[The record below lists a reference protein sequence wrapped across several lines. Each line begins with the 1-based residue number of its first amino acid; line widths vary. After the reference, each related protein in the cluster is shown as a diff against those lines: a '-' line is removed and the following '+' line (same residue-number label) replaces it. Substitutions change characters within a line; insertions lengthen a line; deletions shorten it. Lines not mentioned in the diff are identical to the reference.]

1 MNVLW
6 FTNGI
11 MPGYLTGLGK
21 KAGQA
26 ITGCWTP
33 ALLDALRRFAPDV
46 RLSVAFRT
54 PTPGFTQVD
63 GVDYYGLGDSADG
76 AFLERVEQCVRTARP
91 DVIHIHGAEAMAQ
104 VLPDALLSSGKVVL
118 SLQGIMEE
126 VAKSY
131 LGGLTWADMKPF
143 ENIVRRLFR
152 RPNEQQIA
160 AAWKTQRAPRERELC
175 RRISAFMGRTR
186 FDRDWIRRVNPA
198 AAYFHVDEILR
209 PEFYQGRAWAAEPG
223 RHVIYAGAAFTYPL
237 KGGHWLLRALKI
249 VKESYPDVELR
260 IAASRRC
267 ALSNWI
273 DRVRLGAYGYYLV
286 HLIDELGLREN
297 VTFLPALSAQEV
309 RNELMHA
316 NVYCLASTM
325 ENSPNSLCEA
335 QMTGTPAVA
344 TRVGGVEDL
353 VTDGE
358 TGFVVP
364 PRDPDALAE
373 AILKIFQMGPKQA
386 EKMTDGAYK
395 AAARRHDPQ
404 NIVHDVVE
412 AYRAV
417 EGKK

>member
-6 FTNGI
+6 FTNIALPEYTRANGNF
-11 MPGYLTGLGK
+11 
-21 KAGQA
+21 QA
-26 ITGCWTP
+26 LKSSGGWMVG
-33 ALLDALRRFAPDV
+33 LLDAVRRYAPDV

-54 PTPGFTQVD
+54 SAPGFAQVE

-76 AFLERVEQCVRTARP
+76 AFLERVEQCVRSARP
-91 DVIHIHGAEAMAQ
+91 DVIHVHGSEGIAQ
-104 VLPDALLSSGKVVL
+104 VLPDSLLARGKVVL
-118 SLQGIMEE
+118 SLQGIMEIWAE
-126 VAKSY
+126 NY
-131 LGGLTWADMKPF
+131 FGGLTWADLKSY
-143 ENIVRRLFR
+143 ETIVRRLLR
-152 RPNEQQIA
+152 YPNERQIA
-160 AAWKTQRAPRERELC
+160 TDWQTQRAPRERELC
-175 RRISAFMGRTR
+175 RRILAFMGRTR

-209 PEFYQGRAWAAEPG
+209 PEFYRGRAWAAEPG

-260 IAASRRC
+260 VAASRRC
-267 ALSNWI
+267 ALSNWK
-273 DRVRLGAYGYYLV
+273 DRVSLGAYGYYLV
-286 HLIDELGLREN
+286 HLIDELGLRDH

-309 RNELMHA
+309 RNELVHA

-353 VTDGE
+353 ATDGV
-358 TGFVVP
+358 TGYVVA
-364 PRDPDALAE
+364 PRDPGELAE
-373 AILKIFQMGPKQA
+373 AILRAFRLSPEQA
-386 EKMTDGAYK
+386 EKMTEGAYE
-395 AAARRHDPQ
+395 AAVRRHDPK
-404 NIVHDVVE
+404 NIVHDLLA

>member
-6 FTNGI
+6 FTNIALPEYARANGNSQSLKSSGGW
-11 MPGYLTGLGK
+11 MVGLS
-21 KAGQA
+21 
-26 ITGCWTP
+26 
-33 ALLDALRRFAPDV
+33 DALRRYVPDV

-54 PTPGFTQVD
+54 PAPGFAQVD

-76 AFLERVEQCVRTARP
+76 AFPGRVEQCVRSARP
-91 DVIHIHGAEAMAQ
+91 DVIHVHGSEGIAQ
-104 VLPDALLSSGKVVL
+104 VLPDSLLSGGKVVL

-131 LGGLTWADMKPF
+131 LGGLTWADLKSY
-143 ENIVRRLFR
+143 ETIVRRLLR
-152 RPNEQQIA
+152 YPNERQIA
-160 AAWKTQRAPRERELC
+160 TDWQTRRAPRERELC
-175 RRISAFMGRTR
+175 RRIPAFMGRTR
-186 FDRDWIRRVNPA
+186 FDRDWIRRINPA

-358 TGFVVP
+358 TGFVVA

-373 AILKIFQMGPKQA
+373 GIQRVFRLSPEQA
-386 EKMTDGAYK
+386 EKMTNGAYE